1 MLVLDT
7 SIHAA
12 ARLCVDG
19 LPILALRD
27 GPSGQARG

>member
-12 ARLCVDG
+12 ARLEPGRIGKVRR
-19 LPILALRD
+19 RD
-27 GPSGQARG
+27 GPSGEARG